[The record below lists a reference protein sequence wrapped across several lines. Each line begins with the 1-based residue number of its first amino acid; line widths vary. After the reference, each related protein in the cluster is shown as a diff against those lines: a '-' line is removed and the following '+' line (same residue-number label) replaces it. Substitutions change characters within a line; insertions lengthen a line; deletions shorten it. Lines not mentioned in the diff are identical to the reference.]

1 MAAFADWPASPPA
14 AAPCGMRIISFCLF
28 GDKTIY
34 GEGAVQNAHLARALF
49 PGWACVF
56 YVGDGVSDVTVEAL
70 QAAGAVVRR
79 CTGMFGGRR
88 LQMLRFVPACEPGV
102 AAVIVRDADSRLN
115 PRDAAA
121 VFEWLSSE
129 KKFHAMHE
137 APHDPETGILG
148 GAWGARSLDGQPP
161 LPDLYAQ
168 MRAFAASHS
177 TDKYGDDMVFLETYL
192 RPLCA
197 SLCHH
202 SAAAK
207 GGRLVED
214 VAPRPFPSTSYR
226 GFVGQPVNCP
236 GRCGWE
242 LFVREGCP
250 HVAAAAVVAPE
261 VAARIRHQP
270 DAVAGVAAF
279 LGGF

>member
-1 MAAFADWPASPPA
+1 MAAFAAWPALPPA
-14 AAPCGMRIISFCLF
+14 AAPCGTRIISFCLF

-56 YVGDGVSDVTVEAL
+56 YVGDGVPQVTIEAL
-70 QAAGAVVRR
+70 ESAGATIRR

-88 LQMLRFVPACEPGV
+88 LQILRFLPACEPGV
-102 AAVIVRDADSRLN
+102 SIVIVRDADSRLN

-121 VFEWLSSE
+121 VFEWLASDR
-129 KKFHAMHE
+129 KFHAMHE

-148 GAWGARSLDGQPP
+148 GAWGARSLDAEPP

-168 MRAFAASHS
+168 MRAFAASHA
-177 TDKYGDDMVFLETYL
+177 TDNYGDDMVFLETYL

-202 SAAAK
+202 SAAA
-207 GGRLVED
+207 
-214 VAPRPFPSTSYR
+214 
-226 GFVGQPVNCP
+226 
-236 GRCGWE
+236 
-242 LFVREGCP
+242 
-250 HVAAAAVVAPE
+250 
-261 VAARIRHQP
+261 
-270 DAVAGVAAF
+270 
-279 LGGF
+279 

>member
-1 MAAFADWPASPPA
+1 M
-14 AAPCGMRIISFCLF
+14 
-28 GDKTIY
+28 
-34 GEGAVQNAHLARALF
+34 QNAHLAKALF

-70 QAAGAVVRR
+70 QAAGATIRR

-88 LQMLRFVPACEPGV
+88 LQMLRFMPACEPGV
-102 AAVIVRDADSRLN
+102 SAVIVRDADSRLN

-137 APHDPETGILG
+137 APHDPEMGILG
-148 GAWGARSLDGQPP
+148 GAWGARSLDAEPP

-207 GGRLVED
+207 GGRLVAD
-214 VAPRPFPSTSYR
+214 VAPRPFPTTAYR

-242 LFVREGCP
+242 LFAREGCP